1 MTTLVQIMYDFAAVS
16 ILLVL
21 GFLLRKKVKILQN
34 YFIPV
39 SLIAGVLGL
48 LLGPQILGEVSPIYI
63 PFSETVPQWSTVLF
77 CFVFGPTFLGIKMG
91 KINKNAVSATFI
103 NGTLHQMQA
112 VVGLVATLIFSKT
125 IMKNLPMGFGLLPVY
140 GFYGGHGMANAAGII
155 FEEAGYWSDGIG
167 AGMTFATIGIICGV
181 VFGMVL
187 INKGI
192 REGYLATTASIENLD
207 EEDLTG
213 YVPVGKRVSI
223 GEGVANPSAL
233 DPLALQFAIVGCVII
248 CGMIMRYFL
257 LKISP
262 VMENFPIFATTF
274 ISSLIVGTIINRT
287 KYVEYIDRDSMN
299 RITGLAL
306 EYMIASAI
314 ATTSVGI
321 FKKYWLPFVIIS
333 AIIVLLNYLL
343 VRYMSKKWNES
354 DWYEIMIGAFGMTMG
369 VLATGLLLIKVVDPN
384 YETSATES
392 VSIAS
397 TLGYAYQLP
406 YTILMPLVVMAK
418 PNLVI
423 VISIV
428 LFIVFFLLGE
438 ILCGR
443 RNKKILRE

>member
-1 MTTLVQIMYDFAAVS
+1 MTTLVQIMYDFASVS
-16 ILLVL
+16 ILLLL
-21 GFLLRKKVKILQN
+21 GFLLRKKLKIFQK

-39 SLIAGVLGL
+39 SLIAGALGL
-48 LLGPQILGEVSPIYI
+48 LLGPQVLGQVSPIYI

-91 KINKNAVSATFI
+91 KINKNAISATLI

-112 VVGLVATLIFSKT
+112 VVGLVCTLIFSKT
-125 IMKNLPMGFGLLPVY
+125 IMKSLPMGFGLLPVY
-140 GFYGGHGMANAAGII
+140 GFYGGHGMANAAGVI
-155 FEEAGYWSDGIG
+155 FEESGYWSDGIG

-192 REGYLATTASIENLD
+192 RKGYLKSTASVDNLD

-213 YVPVGKRVSI
+213 YIPLGKRTTI
-223 GEGVANPSAL
+223 GEGVSNPSAL
-233 DPLALQFAIVGCVII
+233 DPLALQFALVGCVII

-274 ISSLIVGTIINRT
+274 ICSLIIGTILNRT
-287 KYVEYIDRDSMN
+287 KYVEYVDRNTMN

-314 ATTSVGI
+314 ATTSIGI
-321 FKKYWLPFVIIS
+321 FKKYWLPFVVIS
-333 AIIVLLNYLL
+333 VIIVALDYIL
-343 VRYMSKKWNES
+343 VYYMSKKWNES
-354 DWYEIMIGAFGMTMG
+354 DWYEIMVGAFGMTMG
-369 VLATGLLLIKVVDPN
+369 VLATGLLLIKVIDPE
-384 YETSATES
+384 YKTSATES

-397 TLGYAYQLP
+397 TLGYVYQLP
-406 YTILMPLVVMAK
+406 YTILIPLVVMK
-418 PNLVI
+418 NPNLVI
-423 VISIV
+423 IISVVLLVAFFAAGEVI
-428 LFIVFFLLGE
+428 
-438 ILCGR
+438 CGR
-443 RNKKILRE
+443 TNKNRLRE